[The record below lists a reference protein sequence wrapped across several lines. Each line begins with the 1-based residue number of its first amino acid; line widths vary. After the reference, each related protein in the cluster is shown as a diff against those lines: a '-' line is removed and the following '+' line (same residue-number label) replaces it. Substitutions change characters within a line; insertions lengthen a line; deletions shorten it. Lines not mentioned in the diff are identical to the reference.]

1 MICCKLWWKLEWSW
15 GGIPLQSVKPSC
27 SPPTSIMSLAVPH
40 SLFCSRIHSP
50 PRHIQILVPLPQSTA
65 LSSPWSLNPGPEA
78 GTSQAV
84 LSQKYDCTRWIHST
98 FDCELSALGMASLW
112 ARPALILL
120 VERILNDRIWTEL
133 AGCLVAWC
141 LKLSFIL
148 WAQNFSLYFL
158 LWALLGSL
166 QVIAPRFPAL
176 MTIWIVQDPGPGM
189 DHLVK
194 GANAEGLPFN
204 P

>member
-40 SLFCSRIHSP
+40 SPFCSRIHSP

-133 AGCLVAWC
+133 AGCLVGWC

-148 WAQNFSLYFL
+148 GTEFFPLFSIMGTVRQPSGDSSTVSSPHDHLNSPRPRT
-158 LWALLGSL
+158 WHGSL
-166 QVIAPRFPAL
+166 GQRGKCRGVAL
-176 MTIWIVQDPGPGM
+176 
-189 DHLVK
+189 
-194 GANAEGLPFN
+194 
-204 P
+204 